1 MNLSKILG
9 GKKCNEEGY
18 YCTNKKTPLGKRGC
32 KSSNTGAKSKLCE
45 CLPMGNT
52 YRCGL
57 SIKNKKSQ
65 NYKIIELEKENKIL
79 KHKLNETKKIIQRL
93 LSERKKHSTPKR
105 QISDDFLSAY
115 RSKNMQKKNFLGV
128 IKGEI
133 KLLEGRGIS
142 INDIE
147 VLKVL
152 KKFEKGI
159 KENIERGHEPSKIEL
174 EWISEYLPKM
184 MKPEKIEAIIKDLI
198 KNGSDNIGKIMGT
211 FNKEYRGKADNKEV
225 SFIAKKLLDNG

>member
-93 LSERKKHSTPKR
+93 LSERKRYTPKR
-105 QISDDFLSAY
+105 QISDDFLKKIQPENYSRY
-115 RSKNMQKKNFLGV
+115 QDTLTELKKDKKEFQQNLNLNISDKLDRLEKDKKKKN
-128 IKGEI
+128 E
-133 KLLEGRGIS
+133 KLE
-142 INDIE
+142 E
-147 VLKVL
+147 L
-152 KKFEKGI
+152 KKKIANIREK
-159 KENIERGHEPSKIEL
+159 KRQANI
-174 EWISEYLPKM
+174 
-184 MKPEKIEAIIKDLI
+184 
-198 KNGSDNIGKIMGT
+198 
-211 FNKEYRGKADNKEV
+211 
-225 SFIAKKLLDNG
+225 